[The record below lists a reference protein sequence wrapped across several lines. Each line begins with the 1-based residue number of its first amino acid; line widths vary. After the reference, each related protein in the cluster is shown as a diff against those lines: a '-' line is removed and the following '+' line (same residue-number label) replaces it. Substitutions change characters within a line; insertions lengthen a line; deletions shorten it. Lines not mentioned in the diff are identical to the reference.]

1 MFIFAAGESTVGF
14 SSLWA
19 VFLCIHLR
27 VFYSTPNHFTRL
39 TSNIVGWCPR
49 LPYSN
54 ALTALFL
61 PIAIGEYPFVQCA
74 RIWFPTLLA
83 MLSGQQD
90 IRNGLASRNLF
101 ADPGLEPG
109 TLS

>member
-1 MFIFAAGESTVGF
+1 VLQYGASVAGLGIPVLNIKRMFTYHLTLTILKHTV
-14 SSLWA
+14 
-19 VFLCIHLR
+19 
-27 VFYSTPNHFTRL
+27 TPVSPDND
-39 TSNIVGWCPR
+39 P
-49 LPYSN
+49 PYKRTDRQYAS
-54 ALTALFL
+54 
-61 PIAIGEYPFVQCA
+61 
-74 RIWFPTLLA
+74 IWFPTLLA